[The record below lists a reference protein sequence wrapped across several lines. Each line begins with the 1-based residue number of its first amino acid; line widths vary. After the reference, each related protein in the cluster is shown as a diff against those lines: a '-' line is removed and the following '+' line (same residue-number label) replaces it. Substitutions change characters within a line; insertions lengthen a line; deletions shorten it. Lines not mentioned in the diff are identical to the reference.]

1 MRYYT
6 LAVEYRK
13 LIFFSYFIR
22 YTKMLDPITKFI
34 FLIKKPQLVI
44 VSDEND
50 LIAKTLEFVLNNSFF
65 AFSIKKINAFNLFRN
80 KIFIFQFD
88 SEKIDFFL
96 KHCSRAVF
104 IVNQLKGKVK
114 TEEFIRKLKDKD
126 VLFVNFDEEEIAA
139 LKEIHKENSFGFGFS
154 KTADL
159 ILSDVMSDE
168 NSANFKVDFSG
179 NIVPIWLTGSWSKK
193 EILAIGGAIIA
204 ALRFNLNL
212 IQISQILKNYKK
224 T

>member
-1 MRYYT
+1 
-6 LAVEYRK
+6 
-13 LIFFSYFIR
+13 
-22 YTKMLDPITKFI
+22 MLNPITKLI

-44 VSDEND
+44 ISDEND
-50 LIAKTLEFVLNNSFF
+50 LIAKTLGFALNNSFF
-65 AFSIKKINAFNLFRN
+65 TFSIKKINALDLFQK
-80 KIFIFQFD
+80 KIFIFPFD
-88 SEKIDFFL
+88 SEEIDFFL
-96 KHCSRAVF
+96 KHCSRTVF

-126 VLFVNFDEEEIAA
+126 ILFVNLDEEETEA
-139 LKEIHKENSFGFGFS
+139 LKEIHQENSFGFGFS

-159 ILSDVMSDE
+159 ILSDVTSDE

-193 EILAIGGAIIA
+193 EILAIGGVIIT

-212 IQISQILKNYKK
+212 IQISQVLRNYKK